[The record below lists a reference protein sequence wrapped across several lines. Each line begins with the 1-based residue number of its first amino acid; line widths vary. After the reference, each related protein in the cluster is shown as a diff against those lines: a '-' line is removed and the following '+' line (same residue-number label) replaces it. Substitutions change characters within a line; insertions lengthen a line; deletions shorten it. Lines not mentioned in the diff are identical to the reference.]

1 MSDSIDQVFI
11 SAKQWLLSFL
21 AGAPDW
27 LMQIA
32 SSLINIAALLG
43 VFLTLFALMSVLERK
58 ILGRIQNRYGPNRVG
73 PFGLF
78 QPVADGIKMLIKED
92 IVPVRA
98 DKIVHFLAPI
108 MIAATAILALGVIPY
123 GRNMTPFAIDG
134 GILFFFAVGSTTEL
148 AVFMAGWGSNNKFS
162 MLGAMRAIAQMVS
175 YELPLIITTLPVVM
189 VVGALSPD
197 AIVAAQNG
205 YTFGFVPHW
214 FVTTPWGAAAFLLFF
229 VSGLVESNRTP
240 FDVPEGES
248 EIVAGHMTE
257 YSGFKY
263 ATFFMAEYFGMF
275 AISGLAVTLF
285 LGGWQAPIAGLQFI
299 PSYLWFFAKLG
310 VLLFTFIWIRGT
322 LPRSRVDQVMAFA
335 WKFMLPM
342 AFTCVVA
349 AAVWHYQGRGLA
361 GWLWSLAVVAIV
373 YFGLSWFLDTG
384 KKFCHPHL
392 SLRRMNSA
400 AFLIIAIVTLA
411 GALAAA
417 TLPKLIHAALC
428 LVVAFVGLAAFFFL
442 LGAEFVGLV
451 QVFVYIGAVAVLI
464 VFTIL
469 LTRRDLDKPDKFNWG
484 GVVVAIAVFGGL
496 LWAILQTPSVAIAAA
511 QIPPLTVKQIGE
523 VLMTNYIWPLQCV
536 GLLLTAALIG
546 ALVLVME
553 EKGR

>member
-1 MSDSIDQVFI
+1 MIDSLDQIFVRV
-11 SAKQWLLSFL
+11 KQLLLAPL

-27 LMQIA
+27 VVQIV
-32 SSLINIAALLG
+32 SSLINIFALLG
-43 VFLTLFALMSVLERK
+43 VFLTLFALISVLERK
-58 ILGRIQNRYGPNRVG
+58 ILGRMQNRYGPNRVG

-108 MIAATAILALGVIPY
+108 LIAATAILALGVIPY

-175 YELPLIITTLPVVM
+175 YELPLFITALPVVM
-189 VVGALSPD
+189 VGGSLSPD
-197 AIVAAQNG
+197 TIVAAQDG
-205 YTFGFVPHW
+205 YSFGILPHW
-214 FVTTPWGAAAFLLFF
+214 FVTTPWGAAAFILFF

-285 LGGWQAPIAGLQFI
+285 LGGWQAP
-299 PSYLWFFAKLG
+299 LG
-310 VLLFTFIWIRGT
+310 VLEFVPSYVWFFLKLSALLFVYIWLRAT
-322 LPRSRVDQVMAFA
+322 LPRMRVDQMMNLA

-342 AFTCVVA
+342 AFTCVIA
-349 AAVWHYQGRGLA
+349 AAVWHYTGRGMR
-361 GWLWSLAVVAIV
+361 GWLWSLFVIVVV
-373 YFGLSWFLDTG
+373 YSALSILLDTRR
-384 KKFCHPHL
+384 KFA
-392 SLRRMNSA
+392 RRVYR
-400 AFLIIAIVTLA
+400 F
-411 GALAAA
+411 
-417 TLPKLIHAALC
+417 
-428 LVVAFVGLAAFFFL
+428 
-442 LGAEFVGLV
+442 AE
-451 QVFVYIGAVAVLI
+451 
-464 VFTIL
+464 
-469 LTRRDLDKPDKFNWG
+469 
-484 GVVVAIAVFGGL
+484 
-496 LWAILQTPSVAIAAA
+496 
-511 QIPPLTVKQIGE
+511 
-523 VLMTNYIWPLQCV
+523 
-536 GLLLTAALIG
+536 
-546 ALVLVME
+546 
-553 EKGR
+553 